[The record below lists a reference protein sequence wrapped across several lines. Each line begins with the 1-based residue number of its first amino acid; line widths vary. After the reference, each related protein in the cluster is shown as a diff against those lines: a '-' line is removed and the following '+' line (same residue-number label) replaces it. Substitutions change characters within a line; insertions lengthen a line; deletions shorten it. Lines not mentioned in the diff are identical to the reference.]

1 MNFAAEIL
9 VIILSIFLAIFLI
22 LAIILSIYLISL
34 TRQIR
39 RITKSAEKTVDNIG
53 AVVSDVSRVTTPMF
67 IAEMVNKIITKLK
80 KDKKEKE

>member
-22 LAIILSIYLISL
+22 LAIILSAYLISL

-39 RITKSAEKTVDNIG
+39 RITNSAERTVDNIG
-53 AVVSDVSRVTTPMF
+53 SVVSDVSKITTPMF
-67 IAEMVNKIITKLK
+67 IADMVSKFVNKM
-80 KDKKEKE
+80 KKEKKE